1 MSERISRH
9 QVLSKNAH
17 LSLRPSSAGVVKSTF
32 HLPIDKL
39 RQSHDREDGEFA
51 INEVVGKGNCSPQ
64 VSIALSKTAGISLQS
79 LRPSSAP
86 RVAKSAQNWREQ
98 NGDSCASDDLCQ
110 TEATEGAM
118 KEEVEKGNDTAQRPP
133 PLSVTPLPVVL
144 KSPRHVA
151 FIAVNRR
158 YECFTNPAHK
168 HARVHTHVASFCFFF
183 FFSLSLSFSL
193 SLLCVACAARK
204 HTHMLYLCLSVSVSL
219 SSLYTHTHT
228 HTHTH
233 TSLNM
238 QEQKEIEAQIFMC
251 MHYIQGIT

>member
-17 LSLRPSSAGVVKSTF
+17 LSLRPSSAGVAKSTF

-39 RQSHDREDGEFA
+39 RQSHDGVDGEFA
-51 INEVVGKGNCSPQ
+51 INEEVGKGNCGTS
-64 VSIALSKTAGISLQS
+64 GISLQS

-98 NGDSCASDDLCQ
+98 NGDSCASDELRQ
-110 TEATEGAM
+110 TEGALH
-118 KEEVEKGNDTAQRPP
+118 EEVEKGNDTAQPPP
-133 PLSVTPLPVVL
+133 PLCVTPLPVVL

-151 FIAVNRR
+151 YIAVNRR

-168 HARVHTHVASFCFFF
+168 HAREHTHVASFSFS
-183 FFSLSLSFSL
+183 FSLSLSFPFSLFLLCVCMCGSHTHTHTCCISVSLSLSL
-193 SLLCVACAARK
+193 SLLC
-204 HTHMLYLCLSVSVSL
+204 TN
-219 SSLYTHTHT
+219 THT

-233 TSLNM
+233 TSVNM
-238 QEQKEIEAQIFMC
+238 QEQKEIEAKIFM
-251 MHYIQGIT
+251 YALYSRDNLALSSR